1 MPDEVPASEN
11 PPVSSQSSTKEVL
24 KDVLTKPSENSKKYK
39 ITVIGLKLLT
49 GAFVI
54 SALICFFKPTV
65 ASYIVTMAS
74 VYLTAIGGLIGVYL
88 GGQSASEW
96 KASAALAAT
105 SVLGGDPHEP
115 ERTANAVTK

>member
-1 MPDEVPASEN
+1 MPDTPPSEN
-11 PPVSSQSSTKEVL
+11 PPVNSQSSTKQVL

-39 ITVIGLKLLT
+39 ITVVGLKLLT
-49 GAFVI
+49 GAFVV
-54 SALICFFKPTV
+54 SALTCFFKPSV
-65 ASYIVTMAS
+65 ASWISTMVS
-74 VYLTAIGGLIGVYL
+74 VYLTAVGSLIAVYL

-105 SVLGGDPHEP
+105 SVLGGDPNEP